1 MSDHANK
8 LRSITEKPH
17 YLGSYERDAL
27 REAAGHIKCL
37 ERHKQQCFDR
47 MRTMT
52 ERIAELEAEL
62 EDERA
67 ANAHKAVVHANLQAR
82 VEALEGARSNW
93 YCEMCGCSKCMEAEA
108 ATEKEEVSD
117 E

>member
-27 REAAGHIKCL
+27 REAAGHI
-37 ERHKQQCFDR
+37 ERQA
-47 MRTMT
+47 

-62 EDERA
+62 A
-67 ANAHKAVVHANLQAR
+67 ADAKARNFHAETA
-82 VEALEGARSNW
+82 ALNGEQ
-93 YCEMCGCSKCMEAEA
+93 E
-108 ATEKEEVSD
+108 
-117 E
+117 